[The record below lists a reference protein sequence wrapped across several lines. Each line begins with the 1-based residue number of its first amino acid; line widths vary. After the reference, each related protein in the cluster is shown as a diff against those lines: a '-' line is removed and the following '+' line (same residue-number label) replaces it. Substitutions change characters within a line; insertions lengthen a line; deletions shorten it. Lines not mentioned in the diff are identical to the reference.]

1 MESGI
6 YKMEIKSQVC
16 ENQLPGL
23 LLLLLSAPELEIT
36 QLDVLWSAVA
46 QLEMHCPRRPCNFF
60 LNIKKKP

>member
-6 YKMEIKSQVC
+6 YKMEVKSQVC

-36 QLDVLWSAVA
+36 QLDVLWA
-46 QLEMHCPRRPCNFF
+46 QLHSLKMHCPGRPCNFF
-60 LNIKKKP
+60 PEY